1 MYCTTCGAVIPSGQA
16 HCGVCGTRAPASYA
30 PRATAPSPYAPA
42 PYTPLHAHGHAQP
55 YPQLDGLPVG
65 LCPRCMYQGT
75 AAGYFSTG
83 GNLAKLIF
91 LTLLTAGAMGVGG
104 LLYFVVRKDH
114 RVCPRCGEKW
124 GTHGQRA
131 VALAASSGRA
141 PAVAGAM
148 HAGIPATQSESSFSF
163 GSVAMYVMALI
174 FLVVGIAE
182 LELVPFLFGAGFAGG
197 GFAVQQKQGRDRERR
212 REMLVAQLQQPVL
225 QLAGERGG
233 RLTVTEVASAFGWP
247 MPRAEK
253 ILNSLDDGMRV
264 TSDVTDEGVI
274 VYQFR
279 ELMHTRSALPPRT
292 A

>member
-1 MYCTTCGAVIPSGQA
+1 MFCTTCGAVIPNGQA
-16 HCGVCGTRAPASYA
+16 HCGVCGTRAPAAYA
-30 PRATAPSPYAPA
+30 PPRAAPSAYVPV
-42 PYTPLHAHGHAQP
+42 HAHHGYAQM
-55 YPQLDGLPVG
+55 DGAPVG
-65 LCPRCMYQGT
+65 LCPRCMYAGT

-104 LLYFVVRKDH
+104 LLYFVVRRDH

-124 GTHGQRA
+124 GQHGQRA
-131 VALAASSGRA
+131 VALAAAGGRP
-141 PAVAGAM
+141 PAMAGGM
-148 HAGIPATQSESSFSF
+148 HAAIPASRGESSFSF
-163 GSVAMYVMALI
+163 ASIAMYVMAAL
-174 FLVVGIAE
+174 LVVIGIAE
-182 LELVPFLFGAGFAGG
+182 VELVPVLFGTAFGGG
-197 GFAVQQKQGRDRERR
+197 GFALQQKHQRDRERR
-212 REMLVAQLQQPVL
+212 RELLIAQLQQPVL

-233 RLTVTEVASAFGWP
+233 RLTVTEVASAFAWP

-279 ELMHTRSALPPRT
+279 ELMHARTSLPP
-292 A
+292 ASA